1 MKGDLG
7 NNELHLHRSFLG
19 GLVEIFPQVWMMM
32 GGAWTLEENTYVEEC
47 GGCFTHNDDKP
58 ADDAS

>member
-1 MKGDLG
+1 
-7 NNELHLHRSFLG
+7 
-19 GLVEIFPQVWMMM
+19 MMM